1 MCPGCPASARPLVRD
16 SVLRMIVGRLRSV
29 VPHLFDLRAPGQR
42 VIESLVPALQIVIA
56 ASAAYAFARYG
67 LDHPVPLIA
76 VTVTISTL
84 GFARDARP
92 IRVLETA
99 IGIVIGIALSEALLL
114 TVGQGVWQLALV
126 LLVTLVVARA
136 LSPSNAFAVAAG
148 VQAILVMLLP
158 APPGGPFVRSIDGIV
173 GGIVALLVTALVP
186 RDSRRFT
193 RRDARALFASL
204 TDALGSLVV
213 ALDKADQP
221 AAEHA
226 LERLRSTQPIID
238 NWAASVD
245 SGVAIARISPF
256 LYRRRPDLQAQAR
269 VLRGMDLATRNLRVI
284 ARRIDF
290 LVRDDVPR
298 PVIGSIMASLT
309 TSVEL
314 LGQSLDDPLLA
325 DTVRVGLVA
334 VAERLRPDTV
344 VKGAPVT
351 DSVVILMMRPL
362 LVDLLMAADFPAEK
376 ARALLP
382 EV

>member
-1 MCPGCPASARPLVRD
+1 MDG
-16 SVLRMIVGRLRSV
+16 GRLRSV
-29 VPHLFDLRAPGQR
+29 IPHLFDLRSSAER
-42 VIESLVPALQIVIA
+42 TIESIVPALQIVIA
-56 ASAAYAFARYG
+56 ASSAFAVAHYLFG
-67 LDHPVPLIA
+67 HAVPLIA
-76 VTVTISTL
+76 VTVSISTL

-99 IGIVIGIALSEALLL
+99 IGIIIGIALSEALLL
-114 TVGQGVWQLALV
+114 AVGQGLWQLALV

-158 APPGGPFVRSIDGIV
+158 APAGGPFVRSVDGII
-173 GGIVALLVTALVP
+173 GGVVALLVTALVP
-186 RDSRRFT
+186 RDPRRFV
-193 RRDARALFASL
+193 RRDARTLFASL
-204 TDALGSLVV
+204 TDALDSLAV
-213 ALDKADQP
+213 ALDKADEP
-221 AAEHA
+221 AADHA
-226 LERLRSTQPIID
+226 LERLRTTQPIID
-238 NWAASVD
+238 SWAVSVD
-245 SGVAIARISPF
+245 SAAAIARISPF
-256 LYRRRPDLQAQAR
+256 LYRRRPDLGAQAR

-290 LVRDDVPR
+290 LVRDGVPR
-298 PVIGSIMASLT
+298 PVIGSIVASLG

-334 VAERLRPDTV
+334 VAERLRPDTAV
-344 VKGAPVT
+344 AGAPVT

-362 LVDLLMAADFPAEK
+362 LVDLLMAADLPADK

>member
-1 MCPGCPASARPLVRD
+1 MAADKLRRLVPG
-16 SVLRMIVGRLRSV
+16 
-29 VPHLFDLRAPGQR
+29 LFDLRAPGQR

-56 ASAAYAFARYG
+56 ASAAYAIARFG
-67 LDHPVPLIA
+67 LDHAIPLIA

-114 TVGQGVWQLALV
+114 TVGQGLWQLALV
-126 LLVTLVVARA
+126 LLVTLMVARA

-173 GGIVALLVTALVP
+173 GGVVALLVTALVP
-186 RDSRRFT
+186 RDPRRFT
-193 RRDARALFASL
+193 RRDARVLFAAL
-204 TDALGSLVV
+204 TDALDSLAV
-213 ALDKADQP
+213 ALDKADEP
-221 AAEHA
+221 AADYA
-226 LERLRSTQPIID
+226 LDRLRTTQPIID
-238 NWAASVD
+238 NWATSVD
-245 SGVAIARISPF
+245 SAVAIARISPF
-256 LYRRRPDLQAQAR
+256 LYRRRPDLHARAR
-269 VLRGMDLATRNLRVI
+269 VLHGMDLATRNLRVI

-290 LVRDDVPR
+290 LVRDGVPR
-298 PVIGSIMASLT
+298 PVIGSIMASLG

-334 VAERLRPDTV
+334 VAERLRPDSI